1 MIGCSLNVQLKEEN
15 VLCTSCTQKVIIS
28 KNETYPLW
36 LFRLNHRNH

>member
-28 KNETYPLW
+28 KNETYPLPAKSSQS
-36 LFRLNHRNH
+36 LN